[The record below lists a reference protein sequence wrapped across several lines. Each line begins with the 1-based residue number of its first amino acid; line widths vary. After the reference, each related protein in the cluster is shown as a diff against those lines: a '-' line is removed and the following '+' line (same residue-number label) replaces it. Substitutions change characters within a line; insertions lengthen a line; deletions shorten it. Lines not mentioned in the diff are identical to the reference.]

1 MKRRDFLRSAGAAAV
16 IPVLPLP
23 AMAVPVVKAP
33 VNTFQVG
40 WAALYARAHNQASPA
55 LIQKWLRVSP
65 EQANA
70 LMGELVNQNIIKV
83 PIAGSATAVHPMY
96 PGGGVPGMFGKT
108 KKAVETA
115 KDILDTLVEE
125 DEAGEP
131 IETICETTSEVSA
144 DATSWRLAST
154 SPKRLRSTDQ
164 RAAKNAVNPA
174 P

>member
-1 MKRRDFLRSAGAAAV
+1 M

-23 AMAVPVVKAP
+23 AMAVPAAAAP

-70 LMGELVNQNIIKV
+70 VMGELVNQNIIKLPV
-83 PIAGSATAVHPMY
+83 AGSATAVQPMY
-96 PGGGVPGMFGKT
+96 PGGGIPGMFSKT
-108 KKAVETA
+108 KKVVETA
-115 KDILDTLVEE
+115 KEVFDTLIE
-125 DEAGEP
+125 DEEP
-131 IETICETTSEVSA
+131 VEAHTEITTEETAHE
-144 DATSWRLAST
+144 
-154 SPKRLRSTDQ
+154 
-164 RAAKNAVNPA
+164 A

>member
-1 MKRRDFLRSAGAAAV
+1 
-16 IPVLPLP
+16 
-23 AMAVPVVKAP
+23 MAVPVATAP

-70 LMGELVNQNIIKV
+70 LMGELVNQNIIKL
-83 PIAGSATAVHPMY
+83 PIARIAAAVQTMY
-96 PGGGVPGMFGKT
+96 PVGGDPGMFGKT

-125 DEAGEP
+125 DETDEP
-131 IETICETTSEVSA
+131 IETICETTFEGSA
-144 DATSWRLAST
+144 DVTS
-154 SPKRLRSTDQ
+154 
-164 RAAKNAVNPA
+164 
-174 P
+174 